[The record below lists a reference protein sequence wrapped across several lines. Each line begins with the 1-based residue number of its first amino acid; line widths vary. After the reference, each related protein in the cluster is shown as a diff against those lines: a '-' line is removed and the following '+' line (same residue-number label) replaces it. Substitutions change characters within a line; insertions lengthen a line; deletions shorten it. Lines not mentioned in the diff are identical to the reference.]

1 MEKIIETIKKNL
13 FAVLVPLALYMLIL
27 AISPTSRNWNSAWI
41 LIKQAFAPTI
51 LAWGV
56 MFAFGVGNWD
66 FSVGADVLLAS
77 IIGGHIAQDLH
88 LGVPG
93 LVIGA
98 ILIGILCGLCTA
110 TMYRVL
116 RIPTLITTLGM
127 LLIYESISGWLFD
140 GKALILDT
148 SYVVFGKFPVNLIA
162 FILVYIAAYL
172 LYYKLPIGYRIR
184 AVGYNI
190 KVSEANGI
198 NATRAKMEAMVIVG
212 FFAGVYGAINTG
224 SSGQA
229 VSMNNM
235 ASMSVCFSAMM
246 CVCIGNGIAGKG
258 NKIFA
263 MYCGSLVVQIVNML
277 MMAMHIPQQFQ
288 KVIVALV
295 VIILMINGARPRKV
309 KAPAAGTSKLLK
321 I

>member
-1 MEKIIETIKKNL
+1 MEKIRNTIKRNL
-13 FAVLVPLALYMLIL
+13 FAVLVPLVLYGVILI
-27 AISPTSRNWNSAWI
+27 ISPISRNWNSAWI
-41 LIKQAFAPTI
+41 LCKQAFAPTI

-93 LVIGA
+93 LIVGA
-98 ILIGILCGLCTA
+98 IAVGVLCGLCTA
-110 TMYRVL
+110 MVYYTL
-116 RIPTLITTLGM
+116 KIPTLITTLGM
-127 LLIYESISGWLFD
+127 LLIYESISGWIFG
-140 GKALILDT
+140 GKALVLDT
-148 SYVVFGKFPVNLIA
+148 EYVVFGKFPINVIA
-162 FILVYIAAYL
+162 FAVVFAVAYL
-172 LYYKLPIGYRIR
+172 LYYKLPVGYRIR
-184 AVGYNI
+184 AVGFNL

-198 NATRAKMEAMVIVG
+198 NATKTKMEAMVIVG

-229 VSMNNM
+229 VSMSNM

-258 NKIFA
+258 NKILA
-263 MYCGSLVVQIVNML
+263 MYCGSLVVQIINMM
-277 MMAMHIPQQFQ
+277 MMALSIPQQFQ
-288 KVIVALV
+288 KVVVAVV
-295 VIILMINGARPRKV
+295 VIILMINGARPGKRIPRAG
-309 KAPAAGTSKLLK
+309 KAANN
-321 I
+321 

>member
-1 MEKIIETIKKNL
+1 MEKIRNTIKRNL
-13 FAVLVPLALYMLIL
+13 FAVVVPLVLYGVILI
-27 AISPTSRNWNSAWI
+27 ISPISRNWNSAWI

-93 LVIGA
+93 LIIGA
-98 ILIGILCGLCTA
+98 IAVGVLCGFCTA
-110 TMYRVL
+110 MVYYTL
-116 RIPTLITTLGM
+116 KIPTLITTLGM
-127 LLIYESISGWLFD
+127 LLIYESISGWIFG
-140 GKALILDT
+140 GKALVLDT
-148 SYVVFGKFPVNLIA
+148 EYVVFGKFPVNVIA
-162 FILVYIAAYL
+162 FAAVFVVAYL

-184 AVGYNI
+184 AVGFNL

-198 NATRAKMEAMVIVG
+198 DATKTKMEAMLLVG

-229 VSMNNM
+229 VSMSNM

-258 NKIFA
+258 NKILA
-263 MYCGSLVVQIVNML
+263 MYCGSLVVQIINMM
-277 MMAMHIPQQFQ
+277 MMALSIPQQFQ
-288 KVIVALV
+288 KVVVAVV
-295 VIILMINGARPRKV
+295 VIVLMINGARPKRRSLT
-309 KAPAAGTSKLLK
+309 KAANN
-321 I
+321 